1 MEVLMVAATASYAH
15 EGGWE
20 GPGAGWWWLLRPLV
34 LVLWIV
40 LIAVIV
46 RWVLRSTHRHD
57 PSPMERARD
66 VVAERYARGEIN
78 ADEFRD
84 RLDRLR

>member
-1 MEVLMVAATASYAH
+1 MEVLMVTAAASYAH

-20 GPGAGWWWLLRPLV
+20 GLGGGWWWLLRPLM
-34 LVLWIV
+34 LLLWIV

-46 RWVLRSTHRHD
+46 RWVLRSTDRHG
-57 PSPMERARD
+57 PFPMERARD
-66 VVAERYARGEIN
+66 IVAERYARGEIN